1 MHPVAWQTTLFG
13 LLSRPW
19 ELHSYG
25 VLIAIGFLLA
35 MILASRE
42 ARREG
47 EDPDRIIDLAFYVLL
62 TGLAGARLL
71 YIVTKLP
78 EYIESPARVLRFW
91 QGGLVWYGGFI
102 AAALYVAWYCR
113 KHRLPFFK
121 YADIVVPYMAMAHA
135 FGRIGCFAAGC
146 CFGAPTTGP
155 WGVVFP
161 DGSIVHQA
169 QQSVGLVA
177 LADAPLPVHPT
188 QLYEAV
194 VELVLFAV
202 LLWVRGRKRYDGQV
216 FLLWLIAYPVA
227 RSLIELARGDLER
240 GVYVLSTSQYLSVAV
255 AAVAAVLYLRLRRGR
270 ERSGETAPASIL
282 PEPKGVGSDRGT
294 GW

>member
-1 MHPVAWQTTLFG
+1 MHPVAFSTTLFG
-13 LLSRPW
+13 LLSKPW

-35 MILASRE
+35 MILAARE
-42 ARREG
+42 ARHEG

-71 YIVTKLP
+71 YILTKLP
-78 EYIESPARVLRFW
+78 EYIASPAQVLRFW

-102 AAALYVAWYCR
+102 AAVLYVAWYCR
-113 KHRLPFFK
+113 RHRLPFFK
-121 YADIVVPYMAMAHA
+121 YADIVVPYMALAHA
-135 FGRIGCFAAGC
+135 FGRLGCFAAGC
-146 CFGAPTTGP
+146 CFGSPTQMP

-169 QQSVGLVA
+169 QQSAGLVG

-188 QLYEAV
+188 QLYEAA
-194 VELVLFAV
+194 VELTLFAV
-202 LLWVRGRKRYDGQV
+202 LLWLRGRKRYDGQV

-227 RSLIELARGDLER
+227 RTVIEMARGDLER
-240 GVYVLSTSQYLSVAV
+240 GVYVFSTSQYLSVAV
-255 AAVAAVLYLRLRRGR
+255 AVVAGVLYWKLRKGR
-270 ERSGETAPASIL
+270 AEGAAPVDTGIM
-282 PEPKGVGSDRGT
+282 PEPKHRGA